1 MKGQNTLDVA
11 ARFGELLTV
20 VVITHNRPAFLRRA
34 LRYYSTLPCR
44 VLVLDSSTE
53 KLVAEDYPRV
63 DYLHLPQFA
72 YWGIQAKLDH
82 GIKQVTTPYMVF
94 ASDDD
99 FTVHQA
105 LFDSVAFLEAN
116 ADYSL
121 CHGYCLMY
129 AAHANSVNYLRR
141 DKKVREDYDDELA
154 QDRILG
160 YLSEYIPPFYAV
172 IRTALMRDWY
182 ELLPE
187 KTPFEWMEVGHAYY
201 MLANGKARILPIPY
215 VVREIT
221 LGYSD
226 HNTEVY
232 TKITREDPATV
243 AERDA
248 FAEFLAGLPTG
259 ITGLDRQQTKQLAL
273 NSFETLSASLRN
285 AVGLTAE
292 HIFNSTWTD
301 TENGPTRVFGPRQ
314 YVEMPFYNQTFFD
327 QLTEYEFLIHA
338 MPAGRLQLE
347 ELEGVWV
354 RQEALLQTHGN
365 DVPETVLNRLWAAM
379 DLNPFNRRV
388 VNRLAQLLTQQGDEH
403 APAMAAWADKLAAAP
418 HYDSRAR
425 LDAMASGKILNWL
438 PTRSPDAAQVPAIAD
453 YLAAKAGGPQFG
465 LLLLDLDSDM
475 DKLQVTLDSL
485 VEGHSKAFRIVVF
498 TTGELPTSTTLN
510 NTLHF
515 IKVTTGNYVDK
526 INQAARQMNCD
537 WLMLAQ
543 VGDVFTPAGLLR
555 ASLELL
561 NAEGVRAVCAD
572 EIQRLENGSLVH
584 AFRPGINLDLLQSV
598 PTLMSRHWLI
608 RREVFVEAGGYSADY
623 KDALE
628 FDLLLKI
635 IEQGGLAGLA
645 HLDEPLLISDA
656 PKLEENA
663 HERMTLIRHLST
675 RGYKALVT
683 SGQPGTLQV
692 DYRHAERPLVSIIVH
707 GSADLASLQRCVTS
721 IFQRTRYSGYEVL
734 VSVDQRT
741 SAPALEWLAAQEKT
755 SSRVRVVR
763 STDDRVGSARL
774 NEVVAQAKGEFL
786 VLLAADAEIVNPN
799 WLGTLL
805 NKGLRPE
812 VGVVGAK
819 LIDIYGNITQA
830 GLILGLNGGVHSPF
844 VGEDKNAVGYMQRLV
859 VEQNFSAVSGV
870 CLMVRKELF
879 DAAGGLD
886 TEQFNDAYAD
896 VDLCLK
902 LGQAGYLTVWT
913 PQVQIIHPGT
923 LPEAPEALDALKGKW
938 AGTFAQDLAYN
949 KNLSLTGKG
958 FSLGDASSVSWEPL
972 LA

>member
-1 MKGQNTLDVA
+1 MNNQYSFEASASLRD
-11 ARFGELLTV
+11 LLTIV
-20 VVITHNRPAFLRRA
+20 LITHNRAAFARRA
-34 LRYYSTLPCR
+34 MKFYSTLPCR
-44 VLVLDSSTE
+44 ILVLDSSSHAQESTE
-53 KLVAEDYPRV
+53 FPSLEYQHVP
-63 DYLHLPQFA
+63 HFG
-72 YWGIQAKLDH
+72 YWGVQAKLNY
-82 GIKQVTTPYMVF
+82 GVSQVTTPYMVF

-99 FTVHQA
+99 FVVHEA
-105 LFDSVAFLEAN
+105 LLESVDFLHAN
-116 ADYSL
+116 RDYGI

-129 AAHANSVNYLRR
+129 LAHANYVKYLRR
-141 DKKVREDYDDELA
+141 DKKVREDYD
-154 QDRILG
+154 
-160 YLSEYIPPFYAV
+160 SEKGQERVLDYMGQYIPPFYAV
-172 IRTALMRDWY
+172 TRTDLMRDWY
-182 ELLPE
+182 NAMPAG
-187 KTPFEWMEVGHAYY
+187 TAFEWQEIGHVYY
-201 MLANGKARILPIPY
+201 MLARAKARILPRPY
-215 VVREIT
+215 VVREINI
-221 LGYSD
+221 GHSD
-226 HNTEVY
+226 HNTEIF
-232 TKITREDPATV
+232 TKLGPVDAASV
-243 AERDA
+243 AEREA
-248 FAEFLAGLPTG
+248 FADFLAGIST
-259 ITGLDRQQTKQLAL
+259 
-273 NSFETLSASLRN
+273 E
-285 AVGLTAE
+285 AVGLDLQDCKRLALESFDVLAHCLRESISLTAE
-292 HIFNSTWTD
+292 SILRSNWTD
-301 TENGPTRVFGPRQ
+301 AENGPFREFGPRQ

-425 LDAMASGKILNWL
+425 LDATASGKILNWL

-561 NAEGVRAVCAD
+561 NADGVRAVCAD